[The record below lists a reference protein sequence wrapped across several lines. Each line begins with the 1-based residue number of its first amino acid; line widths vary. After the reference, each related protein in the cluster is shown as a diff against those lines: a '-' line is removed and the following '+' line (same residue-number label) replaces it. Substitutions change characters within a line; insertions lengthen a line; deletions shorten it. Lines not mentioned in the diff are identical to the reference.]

1 MATLK
6 QSKIF
11 VGALVAGVAALTIIA
26 GAVMA
31 QESGGES
38 SGCACCENMGQM
50 NRPSDSTGQ

>member
-11 VGALVAGVAALTIIA
+11 VGALVAGIAALTVIV
-26 GAVMA
+26 GSVMA
-31 QESGGES
+31 QDSGES
-38 SGCACCENMGQM
+38 SGCECCENMGQM

>member
-31 QESGGES
+31 QDNGESG
-38 SGCACCENMGQM
+38 GCACCENMGQM
-50 NRPSDSTGQ
+50 NRPSDSAGQ

>member
-1 MATLK
+1 MAMLK

-11 VGALVAGVAALTIIA
+11 VGALVAGVASLTIIV

-31 QESGGES
+31 QDSGEAG
-38 SGCACCENMGQM
+38 GCACCENMGQM